1 MIQLKAR
8 VNGFQ
13 FVLVGDLQELPFVHM
28 STNEFEIAVNDWS
41 GDVSSLIS
49 SYQPFLTCIAA

>member
-41 GDVSSLIS
+41 GDVSSVIS
-49 SYQPFLTCIAA
+49 SDQPFLTCIAA

>member
-41 GDVSSLIS
+41 GDVSSVIS